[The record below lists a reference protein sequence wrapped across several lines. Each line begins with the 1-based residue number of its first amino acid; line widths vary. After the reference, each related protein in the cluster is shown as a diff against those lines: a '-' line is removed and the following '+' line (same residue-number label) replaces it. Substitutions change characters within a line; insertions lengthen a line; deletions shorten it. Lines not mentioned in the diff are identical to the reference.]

1 MSNLRRL
8 AWPALF
14 ILGTVVA
21 ACAPSRTASEAK
33 ADLSSPEAEVRLKAS
48 RDLEFYAKDRAVP
61 ADVVDEL
68 LAKAEKETDIKVK
81 ASMIIAL
88 GYLGEQR
95 ALPMIEAFLQTSDP
109 DQQRWAT
116 RAWSW
121 YLIRTGKF
129 EEGHK
134 FPPHFPYG
142 TEGYPAPAAK

>member
-1 MSNLRRL
+1 MGKLRRL
-8 AWPALF
+8 AGPLLF
-14 ILGTVVA
+14 IFGSLLA
-21 ACAPSRTASEAK
+21 ACAPSRTAVEAK
-33 ADLSSPEAEVRLKAS
+33 ADLSAPDAEVRLKAA
-48 RDLEFYAKDRAVP
+48 RDLEFYAKDRALPPEVI
-61 ADVVDEL
+61 DEL
-68 LAKAEKETDIKVK
+68 LAKVEKEPDIKVK

-95 ALPMIEAFLQTSDP
+95 AQPMIEAFLQTSDP